1 MSKTGDSFIERQES
15 GESHSPKRLTHFD
28 IFDILEDNKPIAVK
42 FFELLIGNE
51 LITPSNLKVIDATS
65 YHSGGGCWHYFL
77 QLSDKRVLTFHHTDD
92 VEISYKDWDSIE
104 DYIDSS
110 GDQYDGDEYLG
121 YVEDG
126 FGWESQNPNY
136 KDRQWIF
143 PFNILMMQ
151 GGKS

>member
-1 MSKTGDSFIERQES
+1 MSKMSDLHIEQQES
-15 GESHSPKRLTHFD
+15 GESHSPKLLTHFEV
-28 IFDILEDNKPIAVK
+28 FDRIKDNKKRAIH
-42 FFELLIGNE
+42 FFDALLSKE
-51 LITPSNLKVIDATS
+51 LIMPFDLKEIDSTV
-65 YHSGGGCWHYFL
+65 YHSGGGCFHYFL
-77 QLSDKRVLTFHHTDD
+77 HLSDKRVLTFHHTDD

-136 KDRQWIF
+136 NDRQWIF